1 MPSGIF
7 RRRNL
12 HSRLVLAG
20 LCMIALSAGR
30 SETLA
35 FDGPKKGSVPGLESL
50 KDPALVDYYNDF
62 IKTQELD
69 TFTQRILARYTENSL
84 SKLLESDKAEARRAA
99 VLAIGLTGSMQSNAA
114 LAGRFKDTDV
124 VVRAYAER
132 AIWMLWNRADS
143 AENNAELEKVHS
155 LISEERFEEA
165 VKRASALVEKS
176 PQFAE
181 AWNQRAIAH
190 FIQGDLEK
198 SVADCREVLKRNPYH
213 FGAMSGMAGCLMKM
227 GKLNEALE
235 VFHQQLKI
243 QPFNEGVRAAIDSLE
258 RGRL

>member
-1 MPSGIF
+1 MPSGTV
-7 RRRNL
+7 RKRNL
-12 HSRLVLAG
+12 HARLALVCWSAVAV
-20 LCMIALSAGR
+20 CMGD
-30 SETLA
+30 SETQA
-35 FDGPKKGSVPGLESL
+35 FDGPKKGNVPGVGAL
-50 KDPALVDYYNDF
+50 KDPALVDYYKDF
-62 IKTQELD
+62 VKTQELD
-69 TFTQRILARYTENSL
+69 TFTQRILARYPEASL
-84 SKLLESDKAEARRAA
+84 AKLLESDEVEARRAA

-114 LAGRFKDTDV
+114 LAGRFKDDDV

-132 AIWMLWNRADS
+132 AIWMLWNRADT
-143 AENNAELEKVHS
+143 AENNTELEKVHS

-165 VKRASALVEKS
+165 IKRATDLVKKS

-190 FIQGDLEK
+190 FIQGELEK

-243 QPFNEGVRAAIDSLE
+243 QPFNEGIRAAIDSLE

>member
-1 MPSGIF
+1 MQVKAGKN
-7 RRRNL
+7 RRWP
-12 HSRLVLAG
+12 AG
-20 LCMIALSAGR
+20 LALVGLGIVGSCLHGVCAY
-30 SETLA
+30 
-35 FDGPKKGSVPGLESL
+35 DGPKKNDLPGVESI
-50 KDPALVDYYNDF
+50 KDPALVKYYNEF
-62 IKTQELD
+62 VKTQEIG
-69 TFTQRILARYTENSL
+69 TFTQQILARYTEASL
-84 SKLLESDKAEARRAA
+84 TKLLESGEVEARRAA

-114 LAGRFKDTDV
+114 LAGRFKDSDV

-132 AIWMLWNRADS
+132 AIWMLWNRADT
-143 AENNAELEKVHS
+143 AQNNAELEKVHS
-155 LISEERFEEA
+155 LVSEERFDEA
-165 VKRASALVEKS
+165 IKRATALVEKS

-213 FGAMSGMAGCLMKM
+213 FGAMSGMAGCLMKL

-243 QPFNEGVRAAIDSLE
+243 QPFNEGVRAAIDALE